1 MSNYTSTIKITK
13 NYQTDPHYDTN
24 GTSRSPTNANA
35 TKIYLKP
42 DERTYF
48 GSPAQ
53 TVTNGRSSPE
63 KGRTSPVK
71 STHNTKKNSD
81 FKEDYDPDYR
91 RNENIY
97 WRDPEKEAKLKKDYY
112 INHKKISE
120 EEYNKYLDKENLRE
134 KSLLRRISAEDEI
147 RDKARQYY
155 EQNTAKK
162 PARSSVSEIFSKRT
176 LERPKKDKSN
186 VDAPKTDEPKTSI
199 FKNDSFKNST
209 FKNDAYKSDAF
220 TNDTYTKPSGTRP
233 VSIDSTTPSILKG
246 NDYAP
251 VYKTRSASYRS
262 GVSNIDHKINEE
274 PPKKQEV
281 YFSDIPTEKYDYGT
295 YNTKTFETAP
305 KTKPIVIETK
315 KTYESTST
323 TRKNLI
329 PQPARKI
336 SEYFDVQDD
345 DVFKDC
351 AADDQVFVPKNERK
365 YSDYDFRTPISSSPV
380 TGNFDFGENARRSIG
395 ENRSFVA
402 RFDERRD
409 SGDEKKDARCSDLLN
424 MYYENVE
431 VAPTRMTWNVN
442 KKV

>member
-13 NYQTDPHYDTN
+13 NYQNDPHYDTN
-24 GTSRSPTNANA
+24 GTSRSPTNSNA

-42 DERTYF
+42 DDRTYF

-63 KGRTSPVK
+63 KGRISPIK
-71 STHNTKKNSD
+71 STYNTRKNSD
-81 FKEDYDPDYR
+81 FKEDYDTDYR
-91 RNENIY
+91 RNENVY

-162 PARSSVSEIFSKRT
+162 PARTSVSEIFSKRT
-176 LERPKKDKSN
+176 LERPKKDASKIDSFK
-186 VDAPKTDEPKTSI
+186 VDPPKTEVPKTSI
-199 FKNDSFKNST
+199 FKNN
-209 FKNDAYKSDAF
+209 AYKSDTF
-220 TNDTYTKPSGTRP
+220 SNDTLKKPSNHSAS
-233 VSIDSTTPSILKG
+233 VDSTMPSILKA

-251 VYKTRSASYRS
+251 VYRSRIASYQS
-262 GVSNIDHKINEE
+262 KDPNNDTKIDEE
-274 PPKKQEV
+274 PPKKPEV
-281 YFSDIPTEKYDYGT
+281 YFSDVPNEKNDYGS
-295 YNTKTFETAP
+295 YNAKIFDGAS

-323 TRKNLI
+323 VKKNLI
-329 PQPARKI
+329 PARKI
-336 SEYFDVQDD
+336 SDYFDAQDE
-345 DVFKDC
+345 VFNDC
-351 AADDQVFVPKNERK
+351 PAEDEVFVTKNGRK

-380 TGNFDFGENARRSIG
+380 TGNFDSGENARRPSG
-395 ENRSFVA
+395 ENRSFIT

-409 SGDEKKDARCSDLLN
+409 SGDEKKDARCSDLMN
-424 MYYENVE
+424 MYYENAE
-431 VAPTRMTWNVN
+431 AAPARIVWKVN